1 MCGIAIEVEGDRVLS
16 IRGDDD
22 DPFSRGHICPKAPAL
37 ADLHTDADRLRRPV
51 RREGTRFVEV
61 SWDDALSEA
70 ASRLHHVQTRHG
82 RHALATYLGNPA
94 VHNHGTV
101 LFAPMLNRAL
111 RTRSRYSATSVDQL
125 PHQLAAY
132 FMFGHQLLFP
142 IPDIDRTHHMVL
154 FGANPL
160 ASMGSLMTAPG
171 VKARLQAIRA
181 RGGKVIVV
189 DPRRTETAE
198 IADEHIF
205 VRPGTD
211 ALLLLGMLQVI
222 LAERGPRLRALEPM
236 VTGLDQT
243 AAVAAEFTPD
253 RVSGTTGVP
262 VETIRRLALDYF
274 DADPAVLYGR
284 VGTSTQ
290 AFGGL
295 CQWLINTINIVA
307 GNFDRPGGAMFTTPA
322 VDALAA
328 AAGVGIGSG
337 SYGRW
342 KSRVRGLPEVGGE
355 LPVAT
360 LAEDI
365 LEPGEG
371 QIRALLTI
379 AGNPVLSTP
388 NGAQVDRALSSLE
401 FMVSLDHYV
410 NETTRHANL
419 ILPPTSPLERSHYD
433 AALHLVAVRN
443 TAKWS
448 PPLFD
453 PPPGALHDWEIILEL
468 KGRIEKLRGGGAR
481 GKLENALLRRLG
493 PDGLIA
499 IGLRTGPYGLRKL
512 NRSLSL
518 GQLKRQPHGLDLG
531 PLMPS
536 LPGRLPKGRRHIDL
550 APEKLIADVA
560 RLRAANGAHDGQ
572 MLLVGRRH
580 LRSNNSWMHNVPK
593 LVAGKARCTLL
604 VHPTDAARLGLAD
617 AADAVVTSRVGS
629 VRVAVEV
636 SDEIMQGV
644 VSLPHGFGHGRD
656 GVRLS
661 TATKPEHAGVSV
673 NDLTDDRLVDEL
685 AGTSALNGVPVDVAR
700 A

>member
-1 MCGIAIEVEGDRVLS
+1 M
-16 IRGDDD
+16 
-22 DPFSRGHICPKAPAL
+22 
-37 ADLHTDADRLRRPV
+37 
-51 RREGTRFVEV
+51 
-61 SWDDALSEA
+61 
-70 ASRLHHVQTRHG
+70 
-82 RHALATYLGNPA
+82 
-94 VHNHGTV
+94 
-101 LFAPMLNRAL
+101 
-111 RTRSRYSATSVDQL
+111 
-125 PHQLAAY
+125 
-132 FMFGHQLLFP
+132 
-142 IPDIDRTHHMVL
+142 
-154 FGANPL
+154 
-160 ASMGSLMTAPG
+160 
-171 VKARLQAIRA
+171 
-181 RGGKVIVV
+181 
-189 DPRRTETAE
+189 
-198 IADEHIF
+198 
-205 VRPGTD
+205 
-211 ALLLLGMLQVI
+211 
-222 LAERGPRLRALEPM
+222 
-236 VTGLDQT
+236 
-243 AAVAAEFTPD
+243 
-253 RVSGTTGVP
+253 
-262 VETIRRLALDYF
+262 
-274 DADPAVLYGR
+274 
-284 VGTSTQ
+284 
-290 AFGGL
+290 
-295 CQWLINTINIVA
+295 
-307 GNFDRPGGAMFTTPA
+307 
-322 VDALAA
+322 
-328 AAGVGIGSG
+328 
-337 SYGRW
+337 
-342 KSRVRGLPEVGGE
+342 
-355 LPVAT
+355 
-360 LAEDI
+360 
-365 LEPGEG
+365 
-371 QIRALLTI
+371 
-379 AGNPVLSTP
+379 
-388 NGAQVDRALSSLE
+388 
-401 FMVSLDHYV
+401 SLDHYV

-499 IGLRTGPYGLRKL
+499 IGLRAGPYGLRKL

-661 TATKPEHAGVSV
+661 IATKAEHAGVSV